1 MMMKSKSNCAFW
13 SGINKYSRHSPRGS
27 KGERLDFS
35 RATRYVFLAVRKL
48 PEVEE
53 ARALMTE
60 AMEWSVFTW
69 LFRKSTVREVAD
81 AANAALDKLN
91 KTTKSHWNDD
101 IKAAYKAQGKDDKAD
116 PHSPANPEIQQF
128 VQKVKHA
135 DDAARRARQEAED
148 AFAEAER
155 QVNTDLA
162 REGCRKALHQWELDL
177 KAIRCAEA
185 APASAK
191 TTS

>member
-1 MMMKSKSNCAFW
+1 
-13 SGINKYSRHSPRGS
+13 
-27 KGERLDFS
+27 
-35 RATRYVFLAVRKL
+35 
-48 PEVEE
+48 
-53 ARALMTE
+53 MTE

-91 KTTKSHWNDD
+91 KATKSHWSEE
-101 IKAAYKAQGKDDKAD
+101 IKAAYKALGKNTKAD
-116 PHSPANPEIQQF
+116 SHSPVNPEIQQF

-155 QVNTDLA
+155 QLNTDLA
-162 REGCRKALHQWELDL
+162 REGCRKALDQWDLDV

-185 APASAK
+185 TPDSTKIAS
-191 TTS
+191 

>member
-1 MMMKSKSNCAFW
+1 MS
-13 SGINKYSRHSPRGS
+13 
-27 KGERLDFS
+27 
-35 RATRYVFLAVRKL
+35 
-48 PEVEE
+48 
-53 ARALMTE
+53 E

-69 LFRKSTVREVAD
+69 LFRKRTVREVAD

-91 KTTKSHWNDD
+91 KTTKSHWNDEV
-101 IKAAYKAQGKDDKAD
+101 KAAYKASSRKDSGSEL
-116 PHSPANPEIQQF
+116 HSPLSAEIQQF

-155 QVNTDLA
+155 QLNTDLA
-162 REGCRKALHQWELDL
+162 REGCRKALHQWDLDL

-185 APASAK
+185 TPDSTKIAS
-191 TTS
+191 

>member
-1 MMMKSKSNCAFW
+1 
-13 SGINKYSRHSPRGS
+13 
-27 KGERLDFS
+27 
-35 RATRYVFLAVRKL
+35 VRKL

-60 AMEWSVFTW
+60 ATEWSVFTW

>member
-1 MMMKSKSNCAFW
+1 M
-13 SGINKYSRHSPRGS
+13 PRT
-27 KGERLDFS
+27 ERLDFL
-35 RATRYVFLAVRKL
+35 RPTRYVSLAVRKL
-48 PEVEE
+48 PEVEQ
-53 ARALMTE
+53 AKTLMTE

-69 LFRKSTVREVAD
+69 LFRKGTVREVAD

-91 KTTKSHWNDD
+91 EATKSHWSDE
-101 IKAAYKAQGKDDKAD
+101 IKAAYRASSRKD
-116 PHSPANPEIQQF
+116 ANTDSHPSINAEIEQF

-135 DDAARRARQEAED
+135 DDAARSARQDAED

-155 QVNTDLA
+155 QLNTDMA

-185 APASAK
+185 VPASSK
-191 TTS
+191 SPR

>member
-1 MMMKSKSNCAFW
+1 
-13 SGINKYSRHSPRGS
+13 
-27 KGERLDFS
+27 
-35 RATRYVFLAVRKL
+35 
-48 PEVEE
+48 
-53 ARALMTE
+53 MTE

-91 KTTKSHWNDD
+91 RATKSHWSDEV
-101 IKAAYKAQGKDDKAD
+101 KAAYKAHGKDGKSD
-116 PHSPANPEIQQF
+116 PHSQASPEIQQF
-128 VQKVKHA
+128 VERVKHA

-148 AFAEAER
+148 TFAEAESTL
-155 QVNTDLA
+155 NTDLA

-185 APASAK
+185 APTSAK
-191 TTS
+191 TAS

>member
-1 MMMKSKSNCAFW
+1 
-13 SGINKYSRHSPRGS
+13 
-27 KGERLDFS
+27 
-35 RATRYVFLAVRKL
+35 
-48 PEVEE
+48 
-53 ARALMTE
+53 MTE

-69 LFRKSTVREVAD
+69 LFRKGTVREVAD
-81 AANAALDKLN
+81 SANAALDKLN
-91 KTTKSHWNDD
+91 KATKSHWSDE
-101 IKAAYKAQGKDDKAD
+101 IKAAYKALSKKDANTDS
-116 PHSPANPEIQQF
+116 HSSANAEIEQF

-155 QVNTDLA
+155 QLNTDLA

-185 APASAK
+185 VPTSHNSAR
-191 TTS
+191 